1 MYMYI
6 SGLSVKCTCVCVCVC
21 VSVSVCAC
29 ELLVNWKDNFS
40 AFFNSVSRLLLVT
53 FRVPLGISGIKKIE
67 NKI

>member
-6 SGLSVKCTCVCVCVC
+6 SGLSVNCTCVCVCV
-21 VSVSVCAC
+21 C

-53 FRVPLGISGIKKIE
+53 FRVPFGISGIKKIE
-67 NKI
+67 GKISYF